1 MADEEGESDISTRAD
16 EPGAGEVRAEE
27 PGAEEPDADLP
38 GDVDGP
44 DDVAAGAPRRR
55 LRDRWVLLTALS
67 LLLVVVVG
75 GVSGVLVLREKLEAN
90 IEYLGDPFADLPS
103 RPPVA
108 TAEPAPEGAEAAPE
122 APRTPVN
129 ILVVG
134 SDSRISAGDPSQWEQ
149 GAQRT
154 DAIMLVHLPADGENA
169 YLMSIP
175 RDSWVDVP
183 GYGQAKINAAFS
195 YGGTPLLIQTFEQL
209 TGVRIDHVAITD
221 FESFQQITDAL
232 GGVEITLRE
241 DLVHKG
247 ALVAPAGDQLLTGEQ
262 ALLYVRQRK
271 NLERGDFDRVQRQ
284 QAWMRSIFLRMRSQE
299 TLLAPQRWV
308 PVLDAVSRSVAVD
321 DGFTREVQ
329 EGLVRRAAN
338 LSAEDVRFFTVPLAG
353 IGTSDDGQSIVLLDR
368 PLFDPLM
375 ASIAEDRL
383 AEYLAA
389 HPDDVENLPWVA
401 P

>member
-1 MADEEGESDISTRAD
+1 MADEEGESDILARGV
-16 EPGAGEVRAEE
+16 EPGA
-27 PGAEEPDADLP
+27 
-38 GDVDGP
+38 DGP
-44 DDVAAGAPRRR
+44 DDGAPVPAPRRR

-75 GVSGVLVLREKLEAN
+75 GVSGVLVLRNSLEAN

-108 TAEPAPEGAEAAPE
+108 TADPAPEGEEEATPA

-195 YGGTPLLIQTFEQL
+195 YGGAPLLIQTFEQL

-221 FESFQQITDAL
+221 FESFKAITDAL

-241 DLVHKG
+241 DLVNKG
-247 ALVAPAGDQLLTGEQ
+247 TLVAPAGDQLLTGEQ

-271 NLERGDFDRVQRQ
+271 NLERGDFDRVQRK

-329 EGLVRRAAN
+329 EGLIRRAAN
-338 LSAEDVRFFTVPLAG
+338 LSADDVRFFTVPLAG